1 MKIKINV
8 HDRGKTYSVTKEIP
22 NKDHLD
28 TQLKFRSNV
37 FKDKT
42 KYNRKEKHKNKRG
55 EECNE

>member
-28 TQLKFRSNV
+28 TQLKFKSNV

-55 EECNE
+55 E